1 MRPMPRCNICNKTSS
16 SSVEEALVRSN
27 VRKFRDEKFRIWR
40 CPECHSVHAADEV
53 DLAHYYREY
62 PFHNIGEAGDS
73 DWMLQAMYRKQWKR
87 LRAAGLKP
95 EHAVLDYGCG
105 GGAFVK
111 FLRQQGY
118 ANVSGYDEYS
128 STYGD
133 KAVLEKQYDMIVTQD
148 VVEHVPEPWTFLTTL
163 SGLLAP
169 KGAVAIGTPNAE
181 ALDLQHPETRVHTL
195 HQPYHRHIMSK
206 QMLLSLGKKLGW
218 ELLRYYPTMY
228 SNTLIPF
235 VNQRFLLHYFKTC
248 DDTVDLASEPIQTK
262 NPKLYTLSTLFWA
275 LFGYFFA
282 PETDVMVVYRKAQ

>member
-1 MRPMPRCNICNKTSS
+1 MLRCNICKQTIS
-16 SSVEEALVRSN
+16 SSVEETSVRSN

-40 CPECHSVHAADEV
+40 CPQCRSVHAADEV

-62 PFHNIGEAGDS
+62 PFHNIGDTDEV

-87 LRAAGLKP
+87 LRAAGLRR

-111 FLRQQGY
+111 FLRKQGY
-118 ANVSGYDEYS
+118 ANVQGFDEYS
-128 STYGD
+128 QAFGD
-133 KAVLEKQYDMIVTQD
+133 KRVLEQRYDMIITQD
-148 VVEHVPEPWTFLTTL
+148 VLEHVPEPWDLLHTL

-169 KGAVAIGTPNAE
+169 KGTVAIGTPNAE

-195 HQPYHRHIMSK
+195 HQPYHRHILSK
-206 QMLLSLGKKLGW
+206 QMLLSLGKTLGW
-218 ELLRYYPTMY
+218 DLLQYYPTMY

-235 VNQRFLLHYFKTC
+235 VNQRFLLHYFAMC
-248 DDTVDLASEPIQTK
+248 DDTVDLASEPIQTQ
-262 NPKLYTLSTLFWA
+262 NRKLYTPITLFWA

-282 PETDVMVVYRKAQ
+282 PETDVMVVYRKARA